1 MVSSRKDVFWRA
13 DGPTNQCGWKPSL
26 PIAFDKPSAERI
38 IPHQG
43 SAKLKVESAK

>member
-1 MVSSRKDVFWRA
+1 MFS
-13 DGPTNQCGWKPSL
+13 GEPTGQRTSVGWKPSL

-43 SAKLKVESAK
+43 SAKLKVESAR